1 MISFFKRK
9 YVCAV
14 IFSVVLISFTLFMV
28 LDTFV
33 IEKIYQTVPPINQE
47 TSETESGSEGK
58 QSDTKPEKNDSEN
71 ENESQSEN
79 SGAVLT
85 ENSYKDENISITITT
100 HREYNTEIYVADIK
114 LSSPEYLKTAFAKNA
129 YGRNVTAKTS
139 STAKNVN
146 AILAI
151 NGDYYGAQEKGY
163 VIRNNV
169 LYRDTVSRDNEDL
182 VIYNDVIF
190 VIIRETE
197 ISADELLKQGAREV
211 LSFGPALIENGVISV
226 DKNDEV
232 GQAMASNPRT
242 AIGIVEENH
251 YIFVVSDGRTRE
263 SEGLTLLEL
272 AKFMQSLS
280 ANTAYN
286 LDGGGSATMVF
297 NGDIVNKPTTNGKTI
312 KERSVSDIV
321 YIG

>member
-182 VIYNDVIF
+182 VIYNDGSF
-190 VIIRETE
+190 GIIRETE